1 MGKDRSVAN
10 RAPINPPHSGGATVP
25 TPILVACVLTLVLYL
40 GAYMRLPL
48 VPLFARGLGAS
59 TVDVGMIN
67 AGFMLA
73 AAALAL
79 PLGLMSDRLGRKRL
93 ILAGMGISCL
103 TSVFLLVART
113 PLHVGLI
120 YLFSGVG
127 LACFSPAMMSYV
139 GDSSPPN
146 FLGRAYGW
154 YTSALYLGM
163 ALGPGIGGAVATK
176 GFGTAFSV
184 SAAIIGAGVIV
195 AGFRVGNPAAPS
207 PRPSG
212 GGHLRSDGV
221 LHSINTACTERADA
235 PHRQGVA
242 TEAYCASTVRERNEA
257 GADAAAL
264 ECGRFYGMEH
274 LGEIIRNR
282 AVLGCWVATFFSTYA
297 WGSLFAFFPL
307 YARDLGISIA
317 QTGLIFTA
325 QAGVNALCRIPIGHL
340 QDRAGNRRSF
350 ILWGNALFGL
360 CIALTGTARGP
371 LPLYLLFA
379 GVGATMAAT
388 FTAVGAVLS
397 ESVETRVRGLAMG
410 GYNTCIYGGF
420 MASSATLGFVIQRM
434 GYTAGFAVAGLS
446 CAVATAGVAVLLKR
460 RR

>member
-1 MGKDRSVAN
+1 M
-10 RAPINPPHSGGATVP
+10 
-25 TPILVACVLTLVLYL
+25 TLVLYL

-59 TVDVGMIN
+59 TVDVGLIN

-73 AAALAL
+73 AAVLAL

-103 TSVFLLVART
+103 TSLFLLAART

-127 LACFSPAMMSYV
+127 LACFSPAMMSHV
-139 GDSSPPN
+139 GDSCPPN

-163 ALGPGIGGAVATK
+163 ALGPGFGGAVATR
-176 GFGTAFSV
+176 GFETAFAV
-184 SAAIIGAGVIV
+184 SAAIIGVGVV
-195 AGFRVGNPAAPS
+195 VGSFRVRRTAPPS

-212 GGHLRSDGV
+212 GGNLREDF
-221 LHSINTACTERADA
+221 
-235 PHRQGVA
+235 
-242 TEAYCASTVRERNEA
+242 RE
-257 GADAAAL
+257 
-264 ECGRFYGMEH
+264 
-274 LGEIIRNR
+274 IVRNR
-282 AVLGCWVATFFSTYA
+282 AVLGCWIATFFSTYA

-307 YARDLGISIA
+307 YAKDLGVSIP
-317 QTGLIFTA
+317 QTGLIFTT
-325 QAGVNALCRIPIGHL
+325 QAAANALCRIPVGHL
-340 QDRAGNRRSF
+340 QDRTGNRRPF
-350 ILWGNALFGL
+350 IVWGNALFGL

-379 GVGATMAAT
+379 GVGASMAAT
-388 FTAVGAVLS
+388 FTAIGAVLS
-397 ESVETRVRGLAMG
+397 ESVAMRVRGLAMG

-420 MASSATLGFVIQRM
+420 MVSAATLGFVIQRS
-434 GYTAGFAVAGLS
+434 GYAAGFAVAGLS
-446 CAVATAGVAVLLKR
+446 CVVATAAVGGLLSGNDR
-460 RR
+460 S

>member
-1 MGKDRSVAN
+1 MPESMTEFLAGPIPCTMAEFRGGKDRPVTH
-10 RAPINPPHSGGATVP
+10 RAPINPPPAGGATIP
-25 TPILVACVLTLVLYL
+25 TPILVPCVLTLVLYL

-48 VPLFARGLGAS
+48 VPLFAQGLGAS

-79 PLGLMSDRLGRKRL
+79 PLGLISDRLGRKRL

-163 ALGPGIGGAVATK
+163 ALGPGFGGAIATK
-176 GFGTAFSV
+176 GFGTAFAV
-184 SAAIIGAGVIV
+184 SAAIIGAGAIV
-195 AGFRVGNPAAPS
+195 AGFRVGNPAPPT

-212 GGHLRSDGV
+212 GGRLRSDF
-221 LHSINTACTERADA
+221 A
-235 PHRQGVA
+235 
-242 TEAYCASTVRERNEA
+242 
-257 GADAAAL
+257 
-264 ECGRFYGMEH
+264 
-274 LGEIIRNR
+274 EIIRNR
-282 AVLGCWVATFFSTYA
+282 AVVGCWVATFFSTYA

-307 YARDLGISIA
+307 YARDLGISIP
-317 QTGLIFTA
+317 QTGLIFTT

-340 QDRAGNRRSF
+340 QDRTGNRRSF

-397 ESVETRVRGLAMG
+397 ESVPTRVRGLAMG

-420 MASSATLGFVIQRM
+420 MVSAATLGFVIQRM